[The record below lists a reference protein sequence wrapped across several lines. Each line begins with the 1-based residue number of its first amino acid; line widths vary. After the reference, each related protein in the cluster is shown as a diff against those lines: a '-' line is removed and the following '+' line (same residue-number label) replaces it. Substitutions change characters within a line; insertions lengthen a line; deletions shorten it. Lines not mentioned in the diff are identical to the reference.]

1 MTKLSIQKHKLP
13 FGDYVKCD
21 MCSYDWNEYITIII
35 FDHEITICPDCFDDF
50 KDKIKKI
57 A

>member
-1 MTKLSIQKHKLP
+1 MKEIYVKKQKMD

-21 MCSYDWNEYITIII
+21 VCGLYWNSYIAFIM
-35 FDHEITICPDCFDDF
+35 FDHEFAMCPDCFDKF

-57 A
+57 G